1 MTAMLIWRLVH
12 TFGFISWFV
21 GLLATTGTQVAARKA
36 PDASGRQVAWASMR
50 RFVPYEIVGM
60 ILPPI
65 GGLLVAKTV
74 YGSFMPKG
82 VLFVHI
88 KLLLVIIA
96 IVMNV
101 LLLIQRAKA
110 EPLVA
115 EGGAPFAKS
124 LKRMAMFQG
133 IATMMLPLAVVVV
146 ILLKYKA
153 G

>member
-1 MTAMLIWRLVH
+1 MTSLIIWRLVH

-36 PDASGRQVAWASMR
+36 PDAPGRQVAWASMR

-60 ILPPI
+60 ILTPI
-65 GGLLVAKTV
+65 GGLALAKTI

-82 VLFVHI
+82 AIFVHI
-88 KLLLVIIA
+88 KLLLVIVAVI
-96 IVMNV
+96 MNV
-101 LLLIQRAKA
+101 LLLLQRKKT

-133 IATMMLPLAVVVV
+133 IATLMLPLAVVVV
-146 ILLKYKA
+146 IVLRYK
-153 G
+153 GG